1 MARTDTHLD
10 GMLRHLGAAYYE
22 SLHGRATQADVTRAL
37 NTVAERLSERTQ
49 LPASGAADVTE
60 PAAQWRRAGHEGLHG
75 WARRVSDVMATS
87 VVTVDRA
94 TSYKEIARLL
104 AEHRISGM
112 PVLKMGREVAGVVTE
127 ADLLAAEAKTVRRL
141 RTTAGRLG
149 LPHRVSRHP
158 VFTAGELMSAPA
170 ITVGPNVTIHAAGRL
185 MSNHRVR
192 LMPVVDE
199 RNRLI
204 GVVSRRDLLAVF
216 LRPDE
221 DIAADVRQVL
231 EEILLAEPAEAEVSV
246 RDGIV
251 TLTGTLDPKTGEHGD
266 LIPVAI
272 RLMWDVDGVV
282 DIIDHL
288 GQPSPASVLRPHSL
302 EEPDGRGST
311 AADTPGSGS
320 AGLDTGGVPPE
331 AARPPATERQTR

>member
-1 MARTDTHLD
+1 MSRTDTHLD

-22 SLHGRATQADVTRAL
+22 SMHGRASQADVTRAL
-37 NTVAERLSERTQ
+37 NTVAEHLSEQ
-49 LPASGAADVTE
+49 AQPPAPGAAG
-60 PAAQWRRAGHEGLHG
+60 PAEQAVAWRRTGLGGLHG
-75 WARRVSDVMATS
+75 WARRVSDVMARS

-104 AEHRISGM
+104 AEHQISGM

-127 ADLLAAEAKTVRRL
+127 ADLLAAEEKTARRL
-141 RTTAGRLG
+141 RSAGRLR
-149 LPHRVSRHP
+149 LPQRARRHP
-158 VFTAGELMSAPA
+158 AFTAGELMTAPA

-185 MSNHRVR
+185 MSTHHVR

-199 RNRLI
+199 HNRLI

-231 EEILLAEPAEAEVSV
+231 AEILLAEPGEADVTV

-251 TLTGTLDPKTGEHGD
+251 TLTGPLDPNTGEHGD

-288 GQPSPASVLRPHSL
+288 GQP
-302 EEPDGRGST
+302 
-311 AADTPGSGS
+311 
-320 AGLDTGGVPPE
+320 VPP
-331 AARPPATERQTR
+331 AAPAAPAAPRTA